1 MSASLSA
8 PAVQRCIDA
17 TLACHG
23 ACEETITQFVRTG
36 TPSGEQDLI
45 QILMDCAEVT
55 RMCADMLRRRS
66 GLSGDVAALCARVCD
81 TTADTCSEFTE
92 AGPMDRCVKLCR
104 EAAEVC
110 RELATA
116 MA

>member
-8 PAVQRCIDA
+8 PAVQRCIEA

-23 ACEETITQFVRTG
+23 ACEETITQFVRTS
-36 TPSGEQDLI
+36 TPADEQDLI
-45 QILMDCAEVT
+45 QTLMDCAEVT

-66 GLSGDVAALCARVCD
+66 GLSGDIAALCARVCD
-81 TTADTCSEFTE
+81 TTADACSEVADPDPLE
-92 AGPMDRCVKLCR
+92 RCVTLCR

-110 RELATA
+110 RDLATA
-116 MA
+116 RA